1 MEIANTYLSN
11 EQFRESIPYL
21 KNVLSSSGNDALKPS
36 ALLRSG
42 LANYNLG
49 NNAEALSKYNELLK
63 QYPNSVEAQEALDN
77 AKSIY
82 VEEGRSSEYINF
94 AKGMGIAIS
103 ASQEDQLAY
112 QEAEVQ
118 FNNGNFPA
126 ALQKFED
133 YLSKFPDGKYASGC
147 WFL

>member
-1 MEIANTYLSN
+1 MM
-11 EQFRESIPYL
+11 R
-21 KNVLSSSGNDALKPS
+21 LKPR

-49 NNAEALSKYNELLK
+49 NNGEALSKYNELLK

-82 VEEGRSSEYINF
+82 VEEGRTSEYVSF
-94 AKGMGIAIS
+94 AKGMGISIT

-118 FNNGNFPA
+118 FNNGNFSGA
-126 ALQKFED
+126 QQKFED
-133 YLSKFPDGKYASGC
+133 YLKKFPEGKYALEANFYKSEMYASQKNWAKAAAGYEMGSR
-147 WFL
+147 